1 MGYLSSYTV
10 KDIIKP
16 ISIGN
21 KLASKNNDLPK
32 ISVITASFNQAQ
44 FLERTILS
52 VINQNYPNL
61 EFIIID
67 GGSTDNSVEI
77 IKKYE
82 KYVAYWASEKDNG
95 QAEAINKGF
104 KMATGDLLCF
114 QNSDD
119 LFYADSFNKLAEFYQ
134 INPNFDCYYGD
145 LLFIDA
151 EDNSLEILKT
161 NNFDFRAQILEGMQV
176 FNQSLYFK
184 KSLGEQY
191 GYLDSSLSFVIDYE
205 NVLRWANKGAKFAKV
220 NNLLGA
226 FRLHE
231 AAKTSNL
238 EDIRKKE
245 HEKVKKKYFE
255 ILFANKKP
263 TKLDYLFLRLNKL
276 WYFLQKLDFGY
287 ILYRFSIKK

>member
-16 ISIGN
+16 ISIGQNPPRIN
-21 KLASKNNDLPK
+21 KDFPK
-32 ISVITASFNQAQ
+32 ISVITASYNQGQ

-52 VINQNYPNL
+52 IINQNYENL

-67 GGSTDNSVEI
+67 GGSSDNSLEI

-82 KYVAYWASEKDNG
+82 KYITYWISEKDNG
-95 QAEAINKGF
+95 QADAINKGF
-104 KMATGDLLCF
+104 KIATGDLLCF

-119 LFYADSFNKLAEFYQ
+119 LFCNNSFKILANYYQ

-161 NNFDFRAQILEGMQV
+161 NNFNYKAQILEGMQI
-176 FNQSLYFK
+176 FNQSMFFK
-184 KSLGEQY
+184 KSLGEKY
-191 GYLDSSLSFVIDYE
+191 GCLDSTLTFVIDYE
-205 NVLRWANKGAKFAKV
+205 NVLRWSNYGAKFVKV

-231 AAKTSNL
+231 AAKTNNL
-238 EDIRKKE
+238 ESIRKKE
-245 HEKVKKKYFE
+245 HEMIKNKYLN
-255 ILFANKKP
+255 LFFTNKKP
-263 TKLDYLFLRLNKL
+263 TKLDYLFLRINKL
-276 WYFLQKLDFGY
+276 FHFIEKFDFGY

>member
-16 ISIGN
+16 ISIGQNPPRIN
-21 KLASKNNDLPK
+21 KDFPK
-32 ISVITASFNQAQ
+32 ISVITASYNQGQ

-52 VINQNYPNL
+52 IINQNYENL

-67 GGSTDNSVEI
+67 GGSSDNSLEI

-82 KYVAYWASEKDNG
+82 KYITYWISEKDNG
-95 QAEAINKGF
+95 QADAINKGF
-104 KMATGDLLCF
+104 KIATGDLLCF

-119 LFYADSFNKLAEFYQ
+119 LFCNNSFKILVNYYQ

-161 NNFDFRAQILEGMQV
+161 NNFSYKAQILEGMQI
-176 FNQSLYFK
+176 FNQSMYFK

-191 GYLDSSLSFVIDYE
+191 GYLDASLSFVIDYE
-205 NVLRWANKGAKFAKV
+205 NVLRWAKNGAKFVKV

-231 AAKTSNL
+231 AAKTNNL
-238 EDIRKKE
+238 EAIRKKE
-245 HEKVKKKYFE
+245 HEMIKNKYLN
-255 ILFANKKP
+255 LFFTNKKP
-263 TKLDYLFLRLNKL
+263 TKLDYLFLRINKL
-276 WYFLQKLDFGY
+276 FYFIKKFDFGY